1 MLLIEQF
8 SDKDNDNEK
17 QFNNK
22 KGMTMLIMVKRFLVM
37 MIKKTETVIMIKRIP
52 KIIMMI
58 MTC

>member
-22 KGMTMLIMVKRFLVM
+22 KEMTMLIMVKRFVV

-52 KIIMMI
+52 KIIMII